1 MTENDIEKKVLL
13 TYENNLRY
21 LKEKEKH
28 LFDNIMLLEEAFN
41 NKIKEERYLLEY
53 KEGYFDIYDRVKEDY
68 IYNSDSEKYSEEIV
82 NKFSFNSKENSFKT
96 FYDFKYEDGLA
107 EKVDEISILS
117 DPLLNNAPVVDYV
130 NKNLPEK
137 EIIDN
142 MPYLLIFGVGLGLHI
157 PKLHN
162 LVKAKLYMIIEP
174 SLELFRLSL
183 FLVDYVSLSKK
194 SRLEF
199 FISYS
204 ENKFYEEFRLFLQK
218 AYLYSHYI
226 KFFYFSKNCDYLFE
240 PIQNI
245 LVSQSHNLFAYD
257 RELKSLNRTY
267 GYQKNNYN
275 FLNISKYQNLSI
287 FENKKILLLAA
298 GPSLMKNIEF
308 VKDNQKKFIVVAIW
322 PILPLLRKNNITPD
336 IVTTYDE
343 ETKKVIHI
351 YNELEDTDFLNETI
365 FLFSSHLYKEFVNKI
380 PKKNIYMFNAIYPAK
395 RHFGNI
401 VAPAIGEITYQ
412 LLLKLGACN
421 IYLLGLDMA
430 LNADT
435 GKSHYDGYYEDKEQM
450 NIDEDKDLNQFSFR
464 KNKVTV
470 KGNFR
475 NEVDTL
481 SVYHI
486 SIKQFNFYTKE
497 AEKNNLDI
505 NIYNLSDGAYLENV
519 EPLRVNVLKDKE
531 LQSFDKSDIFSQLKK
546 QFDTIS
552 SDAFDDKD
560 VEYNKKKVVD
570 ALKLKEKLKM
580 HMFSKYSEKS
590 EFLKAIDLINGEIY
604 SREYECDDLKLILS
618 NYFKHNLHYIVY
630 LFLLKSLNNPKRHMK
645 KLLKNLNKQVNKII
659 DMYILI
665 INVPIK

>member
-13 TYENNLRY
+13 TYESNLRY
-21 LKEKEKH
+21 LKEKEKQ
-28 LFDNIMLLEEAFN
+28 LFENIMLLEQAFN
-41 NKIKEERYLLEY
+41 NKIKNERYLLEY
-53 KEGYFDIYDRVKEDY
+53 KENYFDIYDNISEAY

-82 NKFSFNSKENSFKT
+82 NDFSFKSKENSFKT
-96 FYDFKYEDGLA
+96 FYDFKYEDGLT
-107 EKVDEISILS
+107 ERIDEISILS

-137 EIIDN
+137 EIMDN
-142 MPYLLIFGVGLGLHI
+142 VPYLLIFGVGLGLHI
-157 PKLHN
+157 PKLHK

-183 FLVDYVSLSKK
+183 FLVDYENLSKK
-194 SRLEF
+194 SKLEF
-199 FISYS
+199 FVSYS
-204 ENKFYEEFRLFLQK
+204 ENNFYEEFRLFLQK

-267 GYQKNNYN
+267 TYQKNDYD
-275 FLNISKYQNLSI
+275 FLNISKYQKLSV
-287 FENKKILLLAA
+287 FENKKTLLLAA

-308 VKDNQKKFIVVAIW
+308 VKNNKNKFIIVAIW

-395 RHFGNI
+395 KDFGNI

-412 LLLKLGACN
+412 LLLKLGASHM
-421 IYLLGLDMA
+421 YLLGLDMA

-450 NIDEDKDLNQFSFR
+450 NIDEDKDLNHFSFR

-470 KGNFR
+470 KGNFK

-497 AEKNNLDI
+497 AKKNNLDI
-505 NIYNLSDGAYLENV
+505 HIYNLSDGAYLENV
-519 EPLRVNVLKDKE
+519 EPLDVTVLNDRQIQD
-531 LQSFDKSDIFSQLKK
+531 LDKSNIFNELKK

-552 SDAFDDKD
+552 SDSFDEKD
-560 VEYNKKKVVD
+560 IEYNNKKVAD
-570 ALKLKEKLKM
+570 ALKLKEKLKKY
-580 HMFSKYSEKS
+580 MFSKYTERN
-590 EFLKAIDLINGEIY
+590 EFLKGIDLINGEIY
-604 SREYECDDLKLILS
+604 SKEYECNDLKLILS

-630 LFLLKSLNNPKRHMK
+630 LFLLKSLKNPKRHMK
-645 KLLKNLNKQVNKII
+645 KLLRNLNKQVNKII

-665 INVPIK
+665 INIPIK